1 MPEPSARSATAVV
14 EPSSSVVRLAG
25 AAPELPQL
33 PDPAE
38 ADDLGRTAREYVT
51 GARERLRSW
60 HDAGAAGVAV
70 VECWTRAIDRLIE
83 FLFEAERDRERW
95 VQLIFKLQ
103 RSPV

>member
-1 MPEPSARSATAVV
+1 MPEPSARSSTAVV

-51 GARERLRSW
+51 GARERLRTW
-60 HDAGAAGVAV
+60 HDAGAAGFGLGSSLYKPGDDAATVAKKAA
-70 VECWTRAIDRLIE
+70 AIVAAWKALT
-83 FLFEAERDRERW
+83 
-95 VQLIFKLQ
+95 
-103 RSPV
+103 